1 MRRVLRLKFLLGLF
15 EDPYVDPER
24 AAQVARCAEHLSV
37 SLEAAR
43 QSIVLLKNERGTLP
57 LAAGVRSIAVVGP
70 NADDNW
76 AQIGDQ
82 APTHRREQVVTILDG
97 IRGRASAAGITV
109 HHAPGCAIRDPS
121 RAGFEVAVAAAN
133 ASDLVVA
140 VVGDSCRIRYP
151 RAGET
156 NGARSDNTD
165 CGEHVARA
173 TLDLSGVQE
182 QLLQALH
189 ATGKPLVVVL
199 VHGRPLSV
207 NWVAE
212 HAAAVVDAWYPGDR
226 GGTALA
232 EVLFGDYNPGG
243 KLAVSFPKHVG
254 QIPVYYYHRH
264 PRLRYVEMDAEPL
277 YPFGFGL
284 SYTTFEYRSMRLEP
298 ATIAVGES
306 TEAVVEVANTGAV
319 AGDEVVQLYLRDDLC
334 SVVRPERELKGF
346 RRVHLQPGATAS
358 VRLPLGPDQ
367 LCCYGADERWVV
379 EPGTFTVMVG
389 GSSTDLPLTATL
401 EVRP

>member
-1 MRRVLRLKFLLGLF
+1 M
-15 EDPYVDPER
+15 
-24 AAQVARCAEHLSV
+24 
-37 SLEAAR
+37 
-43 QSIVLLKNERGTLP
+43 LLKNDDGTLP
-57 LAAGVRSIAVVGP
+57 LAAGARSIAVIGP
-70 NADDNW
+70 NTDDNW

-82 APTHRREQVVTILDG
+82 APTHRREDVVTILDG
-97 IRGRASAAGITV
+97 IRARAAADGITV
-109 HHAPGCAIRDPS
+109 RHAPGCAIRDAS
-121 RAGFEVAVAAAN
+121 RTGFEAAVAAAN
-133 ASDLVVA
+133 ASDLIVA

-199 VHGRPLSV
+199 IHGRPLSI
-207 NWVAE
+207 NWIARR
-212 HAAAVVDAWYPGDR
+212 AAAVVDAWYPGDQ
-226 GGTALA
+226 GGTAVA

-243 KLAVSFPKHVG
+243 KLAVSFPRHVG

-264 PRLRYVEMDAEPL
+264 GRQRYVEMDGSPL
-277 YPFGFGL
+277 YPFGWRL
-284 SYTTFEYRSMRLEP
+284 SYTTFAYRNVRLEP

-306 TEAVVEVANTGAV
+306 TEVAVEVSNTGAV
-319 AGDEVVQLYLRDDLC
+319 AGDEVVQLYLRDELC
-334 SVVRPERELKGF
+334 SVVRPNRELKGF
-346 RRVHLQPGATAS
+346 QRVHLAPGASET
-358 VRLPLGPDQ
+358 VRFTLGPDQ
-367 LCCYGADERWVV
+367 LCCYGRDERWVV

-389 GSSTDLPLTATL
+389 GSSTDLPLSATL
-401 EVRP
+401 EVR